1 MPKFLLFATVLL
13 LTACSSSPPPPPTPT
28 VVVMHIQAAAD
39 LNLSAGGQATPVR
52 VRLYELKNGG
62 AFSRADY
69 FSLVNATGATLS
81 ADLVAQDELL
91 IQPGQRLTLERTLDE
106 QSRLLGLVVSYR
118 ELDSAVWR
126 QMVSIPSNETTP
138 LTVSL
143 TARAISAAATKPA
156 N

>member
-13 LTACSSSPPPPPTPT
+13 LTACASSPPPPTPT

-52 VRLYELKNGG
+52 VRLYELKSGG

-143 TARAISAAATKPA
+143 KARAISAAATKPA

>member
-13 LTACSSSPPPPPTPT
+13 LTACASSPPPPNPT

-52 VRLYELKNGG
+52 VRLYELKSG
-62 AFSRADY
+62 AVFSRADY
-69 FSLVNATGATLS
+69 FSQVNATSATLS
-81 ADLVAQDELL
+81 TDLVAQDELL
-91 IQPGQRLTLERTLDE
+91 IQPGQQLTLERKLDE

-143 TARAISAAATKPA
+143 TARAISAAATKPV

>member
-13 LTACSSSPPPPPTPT
+13 LTACASSPPPPNPT

-52 VRLYELKNGG
+52 VRLYELKSG
-62 AFSRADY
+62 AVFSRADY
-69 FSLVNATGATLS
+69 FSLVNATSATLS
-81 ADLVAQDELL
+81 TDLVAQDELL
-91 IQPGQRLTLERTLDE
+91 VQPGQQLTLERKLDE

-143 TARAISAAATKPA
+143 TARAISAAATKPV

>member
-13 LTACSSSPPPPPTPT
+13 LTACTSSPPPLTPT

-52 VRLYELKNGG
+52 VRLYELKSGG

-69 FSLVNATGATLS
+69 FSLVNATSATLS
-81 ADLVAQDELL
+81 TDLVAQDELL
-91 IQPGQRLTLERTLDE
+91 IQPGQQLTLERRLDE

-118 ELDSAVWR
+118 ELDSSVWR

-143 TARAISAAATKPA
+143 TARAINAAATKPA

>member
-1 MPKFLLFATVLL
+1 MY
-13 LTACSSSPPPPPTPT
+13 
-28 VVVMHIQAAAD
+28 IQAAAD
-39 LNLSAGGQATPVR
+39 LNPLAGGQATPVR
-52 VRLYELKNGG
+52 VRLYELKSGA

-69 FSLVNATGATLS
+69 FSLVDATSATLS

-91 IQPGQRLTLERTLDE
+91 IQPGQQLILERTLDE

-126 QMVSIPSNETTP
+126 QLVSIPSNDTTP

-143 TARAISAAATKPA
+143 TARAISTAPTKPA

>member
-1 MPKFLLFATVLL
+1 MPKFLLFAIAVL
-13 LTACSSSPPPPPTPT
+13 LTACASSPPPPTPT

-52 VRLYELKNGG
+52 VRLYELKNGA

-143 TARAISAAATKPA
+143 KARAISAAATKPA

>member
-13 LTACSSSPPPPPTPT
+13 LTACASSPPPPTPT

-52 VRLYELKNGG
+52 VRLYELKSG
-62 AFSRADY
+62 AVFSRADY
-69 FSLVNATGATLS
+69 FSLVNATSATLS
-81 ADLVAQDELL
+81 TDLVAQDELL
-91 IQPGQRLTLERTLDE
+91 IQPGQRLTLERKLDE

>member
-1 MPKFLLFATVLL
+1 MPKFLLFATLLL
-13 LTACSSSPPPPPTPT
+13 LTACASSPPPPNPT

-52 VRLYELKNGG
+52 VRLYELKSG
-62 AFSRADY
+62 AVFSRADY
-69 FSLVNATGATLS
+69 FSLVNATSATLS
-81 ADLVAQDELL
+81 TDLVAQDELL
-91 IQPGQRLTLERTLDE
+91 IQPGQRLTLERKLDE

-143 TARAISAAATKPA
+143 TARAINAAATKPA

>member
-1 MPKFLLFATVLL
+1 MPKFLLFATAVL
-13 LTACSSSPPPPPTPT
+13 LTACTSSPPPATPT

-52 VRLYELKNGG
+52 VRLYELKSGA

>member
-13 LTACSSSPPPPPTPT
+13 LTACASSPPPPTPT

-52 VRLYELKNGG
+52 VRLYELKSG
-62 AFSRADY
+62 AVFSRADY
-69 FSLVNATGATLS
+69 FSLVNATSATLS
-81 ADLVAQDELL
+81 TDLVAQDELL
-91 IQPGQRLTLERTLDE
+91 IQPGQQLTLERKLDE

-143 TARAISAAATKPA
+143 TARAINAAATKPA

>member
-13 LTACSSSPPPPPTPT
+13 LTACASSPPPPTPT

-52 VRLYELKNGG
+52 VRLYELKSG
-62 AFSRADY
+62 AVFSRADY
-69 FSLVNATGATLS
+69 FSLVNATSATLS
-81 ADLVAQDELL
+81 TDLVAQDELL
-91 IQPGQRLTLERTLDE
+91 IQPGQQLTLERKLDE

>member
-1 MPKFLLFATVLL
+1 MPKFLLFATAVL
-13 LTACSSSPPPPPTPT
+13 LTACASSPPPPTPT

-52 VRLYELKNGG
+52 VRLYELKSGG

>member
-13 LTACSSSPPPPPTPT
+13 LTACASSPPPPNPT

-52 VRLYELKNGG
+52 VRLYELKSG
-62 AFSRADY
+62 AVFSRADY
-69 FSLVNATGATLS
+69 FSLVNATSATLS
-81 ADLVAQDELL
+81 TDLVAQDELL
-91 IQPGQRLTLERTLDE
+91 IQPGQRLTLERKLDE

-143 TARAISAAATKPA
+143 TARAINAAATKPA

>member
-1 MPKFLLFATVLL
+1 MPKFLLFATLLL
-13 LTACSSSPPPPPTPT
+13 LTACASSPPPPNPT

-52 VRLYELKNGG
+52 VRLYELKSG
-62 AFSRADY
+62 AVFSRADY
-69 FSLVNATGATLS
+69 FSLVNATSATL
-81 ADLVAQDELL
+81 ATDLVAQDELL
-91 IQPGQRLTLERTLDE
+91 IQPGQQLTLERRLDE

-126 QMVSIPSNETTP
+126 QMVSIPSNATTP

-143 TARAISAAATKPA
+143 TARAINAAATKPA

>member
-13 LTACSSSPPPPPTPT
+13 LTACASSPPSLTPT

-52 VRLYELKNGG
+52 VRLYELKSGT

-69 FSLVNATGATLS
+69 FSLVDATSATLS
-81 ADLVAQDELL
+81 TDLVAQDEVLV
-91 IQPGQRLTLERTLDE
+91 QPGQRLTLERTLDE

>member
-13 LTACSSSPPPPPTPT
+13 LTACASSPPPPNPT

-52 VRLYELKNGG
+52 VRLYELKSG
-62 AFSRADY
+62 AVFSRADY
-69 FSLVNATGATLS
+69 FSLVNATSATLS
-81 ADLVAQDELL
+81 TDLVAQDELL
-91 IQPGQRLTLERTLDE
+91 IQPGQQLTLERKLDE

>member
-13 LTACSSSPPPPPTPT
+13 LTACASSPPPPNPT

-52 VRLYELKNGG
+52 VRLYELKSG
-62 AFSRADY
+62 AVFSRADY
-69 FSLVNATGATLS
+69 FSLVNATSTTLS
-81 ADLVAQDELL
+81 TDLVAQDELL
-91 IQPGQRLTLERTLDE
+91 IQPGQQLTLERKLDE

-143 TARAISAAATKPA
+143 TARAINAAATKPA

>member
-13 LTACSSSPPPPPTPT
+13 LTACASSPPPPNPT

-52 VRLYELKNGG
+52 VRLYELKSG
-62 AFSRADY
+62 AVFSRADY
-69 FSLVNATGATLS
+69 FSLVNATSATLS
-81 ADLVAQDELL
+81 TDLVAQDELL
-91 IQPGQRLTLERTLDE
+91 IQPGQQLTLERKLDE

-143 TARAISAAATKPA
+143 TARAISAAATKPV

>member
-13 LTACSSSPPPPPTPT
+13 LTACASSPPPPTPT

-52 VRLYELKNGG
+52 VRLYELKSGG

-126 QMVSIPSNETTP
+126 QMVNIPSNETTP

-143 TARAISAAATKPA
+143 KARAISAAATKPA

>member
-1 MPKFLLFATVLL
+1 MPKFFLLAIVLL
-13 LTACSSSPPPPPTPT
+13 LTACASSPRPT

-39 LNLSAGGQATPVR
+39 LNPSADGQATPVR
-52 VRLYELKNGG
+52 VRLYELKSGA

-69 FSLVNATGATLS
+69 FSLVDAASATLAS
-81 ADLVAQDELL
+81 DLLEQDELL
-91 IQPGQRLTLERTLDE
+91 IQPGQQLALERTLDE

-126 QMVSIPSNETTP
+126 QVVSIPSNETTP

-143 TARAISAAATKPA
+143 TARAISTAPTEPA